1 MKYFLIVGSFLFFVS
16 IAQAATHEELAAFL
30 TNQGTN
36 SPSVFNSDLPP
47 GLLQLQRA
55 QDRKIAANAA
65 INHQAT
71 VDAFIMA
78 ESARRDTMIQLMAPE
93 GSRLSPMAQGI
104 VSSFGAQLDRNAE
117 ISRIYKGYGR

>member
-1 MKYFLIVGSFLFFVS
+1 MKHFLIIGSFLF
-16 IAQAATHEELAAFL
+16 IAFSANAATLEELAAHL
-30 TNQGTN
+30 ANQR
-36 SPSVFNSDLPP
+36 PSAFNSDLPP
-47 GLLQLQRA
+47 GLLELQRA

-117 ISRIYKGYGR
+117 LSRIYKGYGR